1 MDNII
6 AILLSITYSL
16 IIGII
21 FAQALLTAPVVFK
34 VLDNESASKFLR
46 RIFPRYYLMI
56 LLFCLLAVLISYL
69 FLERSFLVLAAI
81 NSSLAFRGYIILPM
95 TKSARDRA
103 WDKLFTFLHR
113 LSVYITISIF
123 IFSITEIVRISL
135 A

>member
-56 LLFCLLAVLISYL
+56 FLFCLLAVLISYL
-69 FLERSFLVLAAI
+69 FLERSFLVMAAI
-81 NSSLAFRGYIILPM
+81 NSSLAFIGYIIIPM
-95 TKSARDRA
+95 TNSARDRA

>member
-46 RIFPRYYLMI
+46 RIFPRYYLI
-56 LLFCLLAVLISYL
+56 IFLFCLLAVLISYL
-69 FLERSFLVLAAI
+69 FLERSFLVMAAI
-81 NSSLAFRGYIILPM
+81 NSSLAFIGYIIIPM
-95 TKSARDRA
+95 TNSARDRA
-103 WDKLFTFLHR
+103 WDKIFTFLHR
-113 LSVYITISIF
+113 LSVSVSYTHLTLPTSDL
-123 IFSITEIVRISL
+123 V
-135 A
+135 

>member
-1 MDNII
+1 MDTIVV
-6 AILLSITYSL
+6 ILLSITYSL

-34 VLDNESASKFLR
+34 VLDNETASKFLR
-46 RIFPRYYLMI
+46 RIFPRYYLI
-56 LLFCLLAVLISYL
+56 IFLFCLLAVLISYL
-69 FLERSFLVLAAI
+69 FLARSFLIMAAI
-81 NSSLAFRGYIILPM
+81 NSSLAFIGYIIIPM
-95 TKSARDRA
+95 TNSARDRS
-103 WDKLFTFLHR
+103 WDRLFTFLHR

>member
-34 VLDNESASKFLR
+34 VLDYESASKFLR

-56 LLFCLLAVLISYL
+56 FLFCLLAVLISYL
-69 FLERSFLVLAAI
+69 FLERSFLVMAAI
-81 NSSLAFRGYIILPM
+81 NSCLALIGYIIIPM
-95 TKSARDRA
+95 TNSARDRA